1 MLDETAQALHGTEP
15 LTLDGDLAAQMV
27 EALDGYVSRATADSI
42 EERAGLWNRDYSSH
56 TAYTESVEPN
66 RARLRKRIGCLDPR
80 LPIEELTY
88 NITTK
93 TATRIHE
100 PDFSETTVAFF
111 READNYI
118 IYRVRWQ
125 VFDEME
131 GEGLL
136 LEPKSN
142 FSIPAQIV
150 ALPDADWTPERI
162 AGVIDDPPLGVPP
175 ITEEPTRFWEAKYG
189 LSYFAARLA
198 NAGCRVVV
206 PFLINRDDTYS
217 GNPTLGTMTN
227 QPHREFIYRM
237 AFELGRHIIGYEV
250 QKVLSLVDWM
260 SGLEKAPI
268 GVMGYGEGGLIALY
282 SAAVD
287 TRIQAAAVS
296 GYFQSRQEVWREP
309 IYRNVWGLLH
319 EFGDAEIAS
328 LIAPRP
334 LIIEASRG
342 PEVAGPPQVREGR
355 GGAAPGQLVSP
366 PIDSVTAEFDRTKD
380 FYQQLGAEDA
390 LHLVSPDDGLPGDP
404 KTLTALLTGLGAE
417 DPEIGRYLLRSI
429 PLSRDNFDY
438 DARQQRQFMQ
448 LVNLSQRFLREAA
461 TRRQQFFWE
470 KTDTSSLARWEETCT
485 DAKAYFWDEVI
496 GKCPP
501 PDVPTHPR
509 TRLLYDEPLWKGY
522 EVVLDVWQDV
532 FAYGILLLPNDLQPG
547 EQRPVVVCQHGLEG
561 RPQDTADPR
570 IESVYHSYAA
580 QLADRG
586 FVVYAPQNPYIGQD
600 AFRVIQRKANP
611 VKWSLF
617 SLIVRQH
624 ERTLEWLAEQ
634 SFVDA
639 DRIGFYGLSYGGKT
653 AMRVPALLERYAC
666 SICSADFNEWIVKNA
681 TYHSRYSYMFG
692 GEYEMPEFD
701 LGNTFNYGEMA
712 GLIAPR
718 PFMVERG
725 HDDGMAPDEWVAH
738 EFAVVRRLYVQLG
751 IADRTEIEFF
761 DGGHQ
766 INSDKTFRFLH
777 RHLNWPEP
785 Q

>member
-1 MLDETAQALHGTEP
+1 MSNETAQTLHGTTP
-15 LTLDGDLAAQMV
+15 LTVEGDLAAQMV
-27 EALDGYVSRATADSI
+27 EVLDGYVSRAVANSV
-42 EERAGLWNRDYSSH
+42 EGREGLWNRDYSSH
-56 TAYTESVEPN
+56 NAYTESVEPN
-66 RARLRKRIGCLDPR
+66 RARLQKRIGCLDPR
-80 LPIEELTY
+80 LPIEDLAYIATTRTAARLTEDENY
-88 NITTK
+88 
-93 TATRIHE
+93 
-100 PDFSETTVAFF
+100 TVS
-111 READNYI
+111 
-118 IYRVRWQ
+118 RVRWQ
-125 VFDEME
+125 VFEEVE

-136 LEPKSN
+136 LEPKQN
-142 FSIPAQIV
+142 VPITAQIV
-150 ALPDADWTPERI
+150 ALPDADWTPETI
-162 AGVIDDPPLGVPP
+162 AG
-175 ITEEPTRFWEAKYG
+175 ITDELPANAQ
-189 LSYFAARLA
+189 FARRLA
-198 NAGCRVVV
+198 KAGCRVVV
-206 PFLINRDDTYS
+206 PLLINRDDTYS
-217 GNPTLGTMTN
+217 GNPTLGAMTN

-237 AFELGRHIIGYEV
+237 AFELGRNIIGYEV

-260 SGLEKAPI
+260 SQSDAPV
-268 GVMGYGEGGLIALY
+268 GVIGYGEGGLIALY

-287 TRIQAAAVS
+287 TRIQATAVS

-334 LIIEASRG
+334 LVVETSRG
-342 PEVAGPPQVREGR
+342 PEVAGPPSVRDGR

-366 PIDSVTAEFDRTKD
+366 PIHAVESEFERAHG
-380 FYQQLGAEDA
+380 FYQMLDSGDA
-390 LHLVSPDDGLPGDP
+390 LRLVSPVDGLPGSEEA
-404 KTLTALLTGLGAE
+404 LTALLTGLGVENAPI
-417 DPEIGRYLLRSI
+417 DSHYLLS
-429 PLSRDNFDY
+429 SATVDDFDY
-438 DARQQRQFMQ
+438 EARQQRQFMQ

-461 TRRQQFFWE
+461 SRRQQFFWD
-470 KTDTSSLARWEETCT
+470 KTDTSSLTRWEETCT

-496 GKCPP
+496 GRCPP
-501 PDVPTHPR
+501 PDVPANPR
-509 TRLLYDEPLWKGY
+509 TRLIYDEPLWKGY
-522 EVVLDVWQDV
+522 EVVLDVWKDV

-547 EQRPVVVCQHGLEG
+547 EERPVVVCQHGLEG

-586 FVVYAPQNPYIGQD
+586 FVVYAPQNPYIGVD
-600 AFRVIQRKANP
+600 AFRVLQRKANP

-624 ERTLEWLAEQ
+624 ERTLDWLAEQ

-681 TYHSRYSYMFG
+681 TYYSRYSYMFT

-725 HDDGMAPDEWVAH
+725 HEDGVAPDEWVAH
-738 EFAVVRRLYVQLG
+738 EFAVVRRLFVQLG

-766 INSDKTFRFLH
+766 INSAGTFRFLH

>member
-1 MLDETAQALHGTEP
+1 MSNETAQTLHGTTP
-15 LTLDGDLAAQMV
+15 LTVEGDLAAQMV
-27 EALDGYVSRATADSI
+27 EVLDGYVSRAVANSV
-42 EERAGLWNRDYSSH
+42 EGREGLWNRDYSSH
-56 TAYTESVEPN
+56 NAYTESVEPN
-66 RARLRKRIGCLDPR
+66 RARLQKRIGCLDPR
-80 LPIEELTY
+80 LPIEDLAYIATTRTTARLTEDENY
-88 NITTK
+88 
-93 TATRIHE
+93 
-100 PDFSETTVAFF
+100 TVS
-111 READNYI
+111 
-118 IYRVRWQ
+118 RVRWQ
-125 VFDEME
+125 VFEEVE

-136 LEPKSN
+136 LEPKQN
-142 FSIPAQIV
+142 VPITAQIV
-150 ALPDADWTPERI
+150 ALPDADWTPETI
-162 AGVIDDPPLGVPP
+162 AG
-175 ITEEPTRFWEAKYG
+175 ITDELPANAQ
-189 LSYFAARLA
+189 FARRLA
-198 NAGCRVVV
+198 KAGCRVVV
-206 PFLINRDDTYS
+206 PLLINRDDTYS
-217 GNPTLGTMTN
+217 GNPTLGAMTN

-237 AFELGRHIIGYEV
+237 AFELGRNIIGYEV

-260 SGLEKAPI
+260 SQSDAPV

-287 TRIQAAAVS
+287 TRIQATAVS

-334 LIIEASRG
+334 LVVETSRG
-342 PEVAGPPQVREGR
+342 PEVAGPPSVRDGR

-366 PIDSVTAEFDRTKD
+366 PIHAVESEFERAHG
-380 FYQQLGAEDA
+380 FYQMLDSGDA
-390 LHLVSPDDGLPGDP
+390 LRLVSPVDGLPGSEEA
-404 KTLTALLTGLGAE
+404 LTALLTGLGVENAHI
-417 DPEIGRYLLRSI
+417 DSHYLLS
-429 PLSRDNFDY
+429 SATVDDFDY
-438 DARQQRQFMQ
+438 EARQQRQFMQ

-461 TRRQQFFWE
+461 SRRQQFFWD
-470 KTDTSSLARWEETCT
+470 KTDTSSLTRWEETCT

-496 GKCPP
+496 GRCPP
-501 PDVPTHPR
+501 PDVPANPK
-509 TRLLYDEPLWKGY
+509 TRLIYDEPLWKGY
-522 EVVLDVWQDV
+522 EVVLDVWKDV

-547 EQRPVVVCQHGLEG
+547 EERPVVVCQHGLEG

-586 FVVYAPQNPYIGQD
+586 FVVYAPQNPYIGVD
-600 AFRVIQRKANP
+600 AFRVLQRKANP

-624 ERTLEWLAEQ
+624 ERTLDWLAEQ

-681 TYHSRYSYMFG
+681 TYYSRYSYMFT

-725 HDDGMAPDEWVAH
+725 HEDGVAPDEWVAH
-738 EFAVVRRLYVQLG
+738 EFAVVRRLFVQLG

-766 INSDKTFRFLH
+766 INSAGTFRFLH

>member
-1 MLDETAQALHGTEP
+1 MLHGTEP

-27 EALDGYVSRATADSI
+27 EALDGYVSRAVADSI
-42 EERAGLWNRDYSSH
+42 EGRAGLWNRDYSSH

-66 RARLRKRIGCLDPR
+66 RARLRKRIGCLDSR
-80 LPIEELTY
+80 LPIEELIY
-88 NITTK
+88 SATTK
-93 TATRIHE
+93 TAAQLTDDE
-100 PDFSETTVAFF
+100 NYTVS
-111 READNYI
+111 
-118 IYRVRWQ
+118 RVRWQ
-125 VFDEME
+125 VFDEVE

-136 LEPKSN
+136 LEPKHN
-142 FSIPAQIV
+142 VPMTAQIV
-150 ALPDADWTPERI
+150 ALPDADWTPEMI
-162 AGVIDDPPLGVPP
+162 AG
-175 ITEEPTRFWEAKYG
+175 ITDELPANAQ
-189 LSYFAARLA
+189 FARCLAR
-198 NAGCRVVV
+198 AGCRVVV
-206 PFLINRDDTYS
+206 PLLINRDDTYS
-217 GNPTLGTMTN
+217 GNPALGAMTN

-260 SGLEKAPI
+260 SLSDASI
-268 GVMGYGEGGLIALY
+268 GVIGYGEGGLIGLY

-296 GYFQSRQEVWREP
+296 GYFQSRQAVWREP

-366 PIDSVTAEFDRTKD
+366 PIASVETEFKRTRD
-380 FYQQLGAEDA
+380 FYQRLDAEDA
-390 LHLVSPDDGLPGDP
+390 LHLVSPDDGLPSDP

-448 LVNLSQRFLREAA
+448 MVNLSQRFLREAA

-501 PDVPTHPR
+501 PDVPMNPR
-509 TRLLYDEPLWKGY
+509 TRRIYDEPLWKGY

-580 QLADRG
+580 QLADSG

-634 SFVDA
+634 PFVDA

-725 HDDGMAPDEWVAH
+725 HDDGVAPDEWVAH

-785 Q
+785 QGKIKEA

>member
-1 MLDETAQALHGTEP
+1 MSNETAQTLHGTTP
-15 LTLDGDLAAQMV
+15 LTVEGDLAAQMV
-27 EALDGYVSRATADSI
+27 EVLDGYVSRAVANSV
-42 EERAGLWNRDYSSH
+42 EGREGLWNRDYSSH
-56 TAYTESVEPN
+56 NAYTESVEPN
-66 RARLRKRIGCLDPR
+66 RARLQKRIGCLDPR

-88 NITTK
+88 IATTK
-93 TATRIHE
+93 TAARLTE
-100 PDFSETTVAFF
+100 DENYTVS
-111 READNYI
+111 
-118 IYRVRWQ
+118 RVRWQ
-125 VFDEME
+125 VFEEVE

-136 LEPKSN
+136 LEPKQN
-142 FSIPAQIV
+142 VPITAQIV
-150 ALPDADWTPERI
+150 ALPDADWTPETI
-162 AGVIDDPPLGVPP
+162 AG
-175 ITEEPTRFWEAKYG
+175 ITDELPANIQ
-189 LSYFAARLA
+189 FARRLA
-198 NAGCRVVV
+198 KAGCRVVV
-206 PFLINRDDTYS
+206 PLLINRDDTYS
-217 GNPTLGTMTN
+217 GNPTLGAMTN

-237 AFELGRHIIGYEV
+237 AFELGRNIIGYEV

-260 SGLEKAPI
+260 SQSDAPI
-268 GVMGYGEGGLIALY
+268 GVIGYGEGGLIALY

-287 TRIQAAAVS
+287 TRIQATAVS

-328 LIAPRP
+328 LIAPR
-334 LIIEASRG
+334 LLVVETSRG
-342 PEVAGPPQVREGR
+342 PEVAGPPSVRDGR

-366 PIDSVTAEFDRTKD
+366 PIQAVESEFERAHG
-380 FYQQLGAEDA
+380 FYQMLDSGDA
-390 LHLVSPDDGLPGDP
+390 LRLVSPVDGLPGSEEA
-404 KTLTALLTGLGAE
+404 LTALLTGLGVENARI
-417 DPEIGRYLLRSI
+417 DSHYLLS
-429 PLSRDNFDY
+429 SSTVDDFDY
-438 DARQQRQFMQ
+438 EARQQRQFMQ

-461 TRRQQFFWE
+461 SRRQQFFWD
-470 KTDTSSLARWEETCT
+470 KTDTSSLTRWEETCT

-496 GKCPP
+496 GRCPP
-501 PDVPTHPR
+501 PDVPANPR
-509 TRLLYDEPLWKGY
+509 TRLIYDEPLWKGY
-522 EVVLDVWQDV
+522 EVVLDVWKDV

-547 EQRPVVVCQHGLEG
+547 EERPVVVCQHGLEG

-586 FVVYAPQNPYIGQD
+586 FVVYAPQNPYIGVD
-600 AFRVIQRKANP
+600 AFRVLQRKANP

-624 ERTLEWLAEQ
+624 ERTLDWLAEQ

-681 TYHSRYSYMFG
+681 TYYSRYSYMFT

-725 HDDGMAPDEWVAH
+725 HEDGVAPDEWVAH
-738 EFAVVRRLYVQLG
+738 EFAVVRRLFVQLG

-766 INSDKTFRFLH
+766 INSAGTFRFLH

>member
-1 MLDETAQALHGTEP
+1 MSNEIDQVLHGTEA
-15 LTLDGDLAAQMV
+15 LTFDGDLAAQMV
-27 EALDGYVSRATADSI
+27 EALDGYVSRAIVGSVESRI
-42 EERAGLWNRDYSSH
+42 GLWNRDYSSH
-56 TAYTESVEPN
+56 NAYTESVEPN
-66 RARLRKRIGCLDPR
+66 RARLRKRIGCLDSR
-80 LPIEELTY
+80 LPIEELSY
-88 NITTK
+88 SATTK
-93 TATRIHE
+93 IAAQLTE
-100 PDFSETTVAFF
+100 DESYTVS
-111 READNYI
+111 
-118 IYRVRWQ
+118 RVRWQ
-125 VFDEME
+125 VFDEVE

-136 LEPKSN
+136 FEPKHN
-142 FSIPAQIV
+142 VPITAQIV
-150 ALPDADWTPERI
+150 ALPDADWTPEMI
-162 AGVIDDPPLGVPP
+162 AGVADELP
-175 ITEEPTRFWEAKYG
+175 ANAQ
-189 LSYFAARLA
+189 FARRLA
-198 NAGCRVVV
+198 KAGCRVVV
-206 PFLINRDDTYS
+206 PLLINRDDTYS
-217 GNPTLGTMTN
+217 GNPTLGAMTN

-260 SGLEKAPI
+260 SLADASI
-268 GVMGYGEGGLIALY
+268 GVIGYGEGGLIALY

-287 TRIQAAAVS
+287 TRIQATAVS

-334 LIIEASRG
+334 LVIETSRG
-342 PEVAGPPQVREGR
+342 PEVDGPPSVREGR

-366 PIDSVTAEFDRTKD
+366 PIHAVEPEFERARD
-380 FYQQLGAEDA
+380 FYQQLNSDDA
-390 LHLVSPDDGLPGDP
+390 LCLVSPVDGLPGSDE
-404 KTLTALLTGLGAE
+404 TLTALLAGLGVE
-417 DPEIGRYLLRSI
+417 NTNIDSSYLRS
-429 PLSRDNFDY
+429 STTVDDFDD

-461 TRRQQFFWE
+461 SRRQQFFWE
-470 KTDTSSLARWEETCT
+470 KTDPSSLTRWEETCT
-485 DAKAYFWDEVI
+485 EAKAYFWGEVI
-496 GKCPP
+496 GRCPP
-501 PDVPTHPR
+501 PDVPANPR
-509 TRLLYDEPLWKGY
+509 MRLIYDEPLWKGY
-522 EVVLDVWQDV
+522 EVVLDVWDGV

-580 QLADRG
+580 SLADRG
-586 FVVYAPQNPYIGQD
+586 FITYAPQNPYIGLD

-611 VKWSLF
+611 IKWSLF
-617 SLIVRQH
+617 SLIIRQH
-624 ERTLEWLAEQ
+624 ERTLDWLAEQ
-634 SFVDA
+634 PFVDA

-653 AMRVPALLERYAC
+653 AMRVPAVLERYAC

-725 HDDGMAPDEWVAH
+725 HDDGVAPDEWVAH

-766 INSDKTFRFLH
+766 INSQDTFRFLH

-785 Q
+785 HT

>member
-1 MLDETAQALHGTEP
+1 MSNETAQTLHGTTP

-27 EALDGYVSRATADSI
+27 EVLDGYVSRAITDSV
-42 EERAGLWNRDYSSH
+42 EGRTGLWHRDYSSH
-56 TAYTESVEPN
+56 NAYTESVEPN
-66 RARLRKRIGCLDPR
+66 RASLQKRIGCLDPR
-80 LPIEELTY
+80 LPIEELAY
-88 NITTK
+88 IATTK
-93 TATRIHE
+93 TAVHLTE
-100 PDFSETTVAFF
+100 DENYTVS
-111 READNYI
+111 
-118 IYRVRWQ
+118 RVRWQ
-125 VFDEME
+125 VFEEVE

-136 LEPKSN
+136 LEPKQN
-142 FSIPAQIV
+142 VPITAQIV
-150 ALPDADWTPERI
+150 ALPDADWTPETI
-162 AGVIDDPPLGVPP
+162 AG
-175 ITEEPTRFWEAKYG
+175 ITDELPANAQ
-189 LSYFAARLA
+189 FARRLA
-198 NAGCRVVV
+198 KAGCRVVV
-206 PFLINRDDTYS
+206 PLLINRDDTYS
-217 GNPTLGTMTN
+217 GNPTLGAMTN

-237 AFELGRHIIGYEV
+237 AFELGRNIIGYEV

-260 SGLEKAPI
+260 SQSDAPV
-268 GVMGYGEGGLIALY
+268 GVIGYGEGGLIALY

-287 TRIQAAAVS
+287 TRIQATAVS

-334 LIIEASRG
+334 LVVETSRG
-342 PEVAGPPQVREGR
+342 PEVAGPPSVRDGR

-366 PIDSVTAEFDRTKD
+366 PIHAVESEFERAHG
-380 FYQQLGAEDA
+380 FYQMLDSGDA
-390 LHLVSPDDGLPGDP
+390 LRLVSPVDGLPGSEEA
-404 KTLTALLTGLGAE
+404 LTALLTGLGVENAPI
-417 DPEIGRYLLRSI
+417 DSHYLLS
-429 PLSRDNFDY
+429 SATVDDFDY
-438 DARQQRQFMQ
+438 EARQQRQFMQ

-461 TRRQQFFWE
+461 SRRQQFFWD
-470 KTDTSSLARWEETCT
+470 KTDTSSLTRWEETCT

-496 GKCPP
+496 GRCPP
-501 PDVPTHPR
+501 PDVPANPR
-509 TRLLYDEPLWKGY
+509 TRLIYDEPLWKGY
-522 EVVLDVWQDV
+522 EVVLDVWKDV

-547 EQRPVVVCQHGLEG
+547 EERPVVVCQHGLEG

-586 FVVYAPQNPYIGQD
+586 FVVYAPQNPYIGVD
-600 AFRVIQRKANP
+600 AFRVLQRKANP

-624 ERTLEWLAEQ
+624 ERTLDWLAEQ

-681 TYHSRYSYMFG
+681 TYYSRYSYMFT

-725 HDDGMAPDEWVAH
+725 HEDGVAPDEWVAH
-738 EFAVVRRLYVQLG
+738 EFAVVRRLFVQLG

-766 INSDKTFRFLH
+766 INSAGTFRFLH

>member
-1 MLDETAQALHGTEP
+1 MSNNTAEALHGTNP
-15 LTLDGDLAAQMV
+15 LTTEGDLAAQMV
-27 EALDGYVSRATADSI
+27 EVLDGYVTDAVADSL
-42 EERAGLWNRDYSSH
+42 EKRETFWHRDYSSH
-56 TAYTESVEPN
+56 EAYAESVEPN
-66 RARLRKRIGCLDPR
+66 RERFKKQIGCLDER
-80 LPIEELTY
+80 LSIEVLDY
-88 NITTK
+88 VATTRTDAQIAK
-93 TATRIHE
+93 T
-100 PDFSETTVAFF
+100 DSYTVS
-111 READNYI
+111 
-118 IYRVRWQ
+118 RVRWQ
-125 VFDEME
+125 VFDGVE

-136 LEPKSN
+136 LEPRGN
-142 FSIPAQIV
+142 LPMIAQVV
-150 ALPDADWTPERI
+150 ALPDADWTPETI
-162 AGVIDDPPLGVPP
+162 AGITDELPPNVQ
-175 ITEEPTRFWEAKYG
+175 
-189 LSYFAARLA
+189 FARRLA
-198 NAGCRVVV
+198 KAGCRVVV
-206 PFLINRDDTYS
+206 PLLINRDDTYS
-217 GNPTLGTMTN
+217 VNPTIGAKTN

-237 AFELGRHIIGYEV
+237 AYQLGRHIIGYEV

-260 SGLEKAPI
+260 SLSDVPI
-268 GVMGYGEGGLIALY
+268 GVIGYGEGGLIALY

-287 TRIQAAAVS
+287 TRIQATAVS

-342 PEVAGPPQVREGR
+342 PEVAEPPPRRDGR

-366 PIDSVTAEFDRTKD
+366 PVDSVKAAFARAHD
-380 FYQQLGAEDA
+380 FYQQLGCEDA
-390 LHLVSPDDGLPGDP
+390 LHLVSTEDRLPGSQE
-404 KTLTALLTGLGAE
+404 TLTALLTGLGVENAYI
-417 DPEIGRYLLRSI
+417 DGYDSTA
-429 PLSRDNFDY
+429 STTVDNFD
-438 DARQQRQFMQ
+438 DEGRQKRQFMQ

-461 TRRQQFFWE
+461 TRRQQFFWD
-470 KTDTSSLARWEETCT
+470 KTDTSSLARWEETCQ
-485 DAKAYFWDEVI
+485 DAKAYFWEEVI

-501 PDVPTHPR
+501 PDVPAHPR
-509 TRLLYDEPLWKGY
+509 TRLIYDEPSWKGY
-522 EVVLDVWQDV
+522 EVVLDVWKGV
-532 FAYGILLLPNDLQPG
+532 FAYGILLLPNDLQPD

-580 QLADRG
+580 SLADRG
-586 FVVYAPQNPYIGQD
+586 FITYAPQNPYIGQD
-600 AFRVIQRKANP
+600 AFRVIQRKGNP
-611 VKWSLF
+611 IKWSLF
-617 SLIVRQH
+617 SLIIRQH
-624 ERTLEWLAEQ
+624 ERTLDWLAELP
-634 SFVDA
+634 FVDA

-653 AMRVPALLERYAC
+653 AMRVPALLDRYAC

-681 TYHSRYSYMFG
+681 TYDSRYSYMFT

-725 HDDGMAPDEWVAH
+725 HDDGVAPDEWVAH
-738 EFAVVRRLYVQLG
+738 EFAVVRRLYVRLG

-766 INSDKTFRFLH
+766 INSDGTFNFLH

-785 Q
+785 SSL

>member
-1 MLDETAQALHGTEP
+1 MSNETTQTLQGTNP
-15 LTLDGDLAAQMV
+15 LRLDGDLAAQMI
-27 EALDGYVSRATADSI
+27 EALDGYVSRAI
-42 EERAGLWNRDYSSH
+42 ENSVEKRDGLWHRDYSSH
-56 TAYTESVEPN
+56 DAYAESVQPN
-66 RARLRKRIGCLDPR
+66 RARFRKQIGCLDTR

-88 NITTK
+88 VATT
-93 TATRIHE
+93 
-100 PDFSETTVAFF
+100 ETSAHIVEDEGCTVS
-111 READNYI
+111 
-118 IYRVRWQ
+118 RVRWQ
-125 VFDEME
+125 VFDEVE

-136 LEPKSN
+136 LEPTHN
-142 FSIPAQIV
+142 VPITAQIV
-150 ALPDADWTPERI
+150 ALPDADWTPEMI
-162 AGVIDDPPLGVPP
+162 AGATDALP
-175 ITEEPTRFWEAKYG
+175 ANAQ
-189 LSYFAARLA
+189 FARRLA
-198 NAGCRVVV
+198 TAGCRVVV
-206 PFLINRDDTYS
+206 PLLINRDDTYS
-217 GNPTLGTMTN
+217 GNPTLGAMTN

-237 AFELGRHIIGYEV
+237 AYQLGRHIIGYEV

-260 SGLEKAPI
+260 SLSDVPI
-268 GVMGYGEGGLIALY
+268 GVIGYGEGGLIALH

-287 TRIQAAAVS
+287 TRIQATAVS

-334 LIIEASRG
+334 LIVEASRG
-342 PEVAGPPQVREGR
+342 PEVAGPPPVREGR

-366 PIDSVTAEFDRTKD
+366 PIHSVAAEFERTRD
-380 FYQQLGAEDA
+380 FYQRLDSSDA
-390 LHLVSPDDGLPGDP
+390 LRLVSPVDGLPGSEE
-404 KTLTALLTGLGAE
+404 TLTALLTGLGVENPHIDNYYA
-417 DPEIGRYLLRSI
+417 
-429 PLSRDNFDY
+429 LSESTVNGFDY
-438 DARQQRQFMQ
+438 GARQQRQFLQ

-461 TRRQQFFWE
+461 SRRQQFFWD
-470 KTDTSSLARWEETCT
+470 KTDTSSLTRWEETCT

-496 GKCPP
+496 GRCPA
-501 PDVPTHPR
+501 PDVPANPR
-509 TRLLYDEPLWKGY
+509 TRLIYDEPNWKGY
-522 EVVLDVWQDV
+522 EVVLDVWDDV

-547 EQRPVVVCQHGLEG
+547 ERRPVVVCQHGLEG

-580 QLADRG
+580 SLADRG
-586 FVVYAPQNPYIGQD
+586 FITYAPQNAYIGQD
-600 AFRVIQRKANP
+600 AFRVIQRKGNP
-611 VKWSLF
+611 IKWSLF
-617 SLIVRQH
+617 SLIIRQH
-624 ERTLEWLAEQ
+624 ERTLDWLAEQ
-634 SFVDA
+634 AFVDA

-653 AMRVPALLERYAC
+653 AMRVPAVLERYAC

-681 TYHSRYSYMFG
+681 TYYSRYSYMFT

-725 HDDGMAPDEWVAH
+725 HDDGVAPDEWVAH
-738 EFAVVRRLYVQLG
+738 EFAVVRRLYVRLG

-766 INSDKTFRFLH
+766 INSTDTFSFLH

-785 Q
+785 R

>member
-1 MLDETAQALHGTEP
+1 MSNETAQTLHGTTP
-15 LTLDGDLAAQMV
+15 LTVEGDLAAQMV
-27 EALDGYVSRATADSI
+27 EVLDGYVSRAVANSV
-42 EERAGLWNRDYSSH
+42 EGREGLWNRDYSSH
-56 TAYTESVEPN
+56 NAYTESVEPN
-66 RARLRKRIGCLDPR
+66 RARLQKRIGCLDPR

-88 NITTK
+88 IATTK
-93 TATRIHE
+93 TAARLTE
-100 PDFSETTVAFF
+100 DENYTVS
-111 READNYI
+111 
-118 IYRVRWQ
+118 RVRWQ
-125 VFDEME
+125 VFEEVE

-136 LEPKSN
+136 LEPKQN
-142 FSIPAQIV
+142 VPITAQIV
-150 ALPDADWTPERI
+150 ALPDADWTPETI
-162 AGVIDDPPLGVPP
+162 AG
-175 ITEEPTRFWEAKYG
+175 ITDELPANIQ
-189 LSYFAARLA
+189 FARRLA
-198 NAGCRVVV
+198 KAGCRVVV
-206 PFLINRDDTYS
+206 PLLINRDDTYS
-217 GNPTLGTMTN
+217 GNPTLGAMTN

-237 AFELGRHIIGYEV
+237 AFELGRNIIGYEV

-260 SGLEKAPI
+260 SQSDAPI
-268 GVMGYGEGGLIALY
+268 GVIGYGEGGLIALY

-287 TRIQAAAVS
+287 TRIQATAVS

-334 LIIEASRG
+334 LVVETSRG
-342 PEVAGPPQVREGR
+342 PEVAGPPSVRDGR

-366 PIDSVTAEFDRTKD
+366 PIHAVESEFERAHG
-380 FYQQLGAEDA
+380 FYQMLDSGDA
-390 LHLVSPDDGLPGDP
+390 LRLVSPVDGLPGSEEA
-404 KTLTALLTGLGAE
+404 LTALLTGLGVENARI
-417 DPEIGRYLLRSI
+417 DSHYLLS
-429 PLSRDNFDY
+429 SATVDDFDY
-438 DARQQRQFMQ
+438 EARQQRQFMQ

-461 TRRQQFFWE
+461 SRRQQFFWD
-470 KTDTSSLARWEETCT
+470 KTDTSSLTRWEETCT

-496 GKCPP
+496 GRCPP
-501 PDVPTHPR
+501 PDVPANPR
-509 TRLLYDEPLWKGY
+509 TRLIYDEPLWKGY
-522 EVVLDVWQDV
+522 EVVLDVWKDV

-547 EQRPVVVCQHGLEG
+547 EERPVVVCQHGLEG

-586 FVVYAPQNPYIGQD
+586 FVVYAPQNPYIGVD
-600 AFRVIQRKANP
+600 AFRVLQRKANP

-624 ERTLEWLAEQ
+624 ERTLDWLAEQ

-681 TYHSRYSYMFG
+681 TYYSRYSYMFT

-725 HDDGMAPDEWVAH
+725 HEDGVAPDEWVAH
-738 EFAVVRRLYVQLG
+738 EFAVVRRLFVQLG

-766 INSDKTFRFLH
+766 INSAGTFRFLH

-785 Q
+785 R